1 MLLFSVL
8 KGLLHR
14 FGDKKV
20 NCFALAL
27 TPISP
32 RESGAC
38 SSHPAYN

>member
-8 KGLLHR
+8 KGLPNR